1 MNTKIEI
8 KILNKKYYKTIAWL
22 LLFSL
27 STHFFFFHEM
37 SDFNVICFEKDG
49 STNIEF
55 SLDGKTC
62 IDHNSQLSDNTIS
75 FTSVEDNNCKD
86 ISLSESNHND
96 DRFVIKKFNKSIS
109 KADLIFSSRIDL
121 SVKQNIT
128 KVVNNFSTIQSN
140 SIQQLKTV
148 LLLI

>member
-1 MNTKIEI
+1 M
-8 KILNKKYYKTIAWL
+8 LVL
-22 LLFSL
+22 SL
-27 STHFFFFHEM
+27 STHTFFFHGM
-37 SDFNVICFEKDG
+37 FNFTVVCFEKDG
-49 STNIEF
+49 STSIEF

-62 IDHNSQLSDNTIS
+62 VDHTDQLSDNTIS
-75 FTSVEDNNCKD
+75 LTSVEENNCKD

-96 DRFVIKKFNKSIS
+96 DRFVIKKFNQTIS
-109 KADLIFSSRIDL
+109 NADLIFSSRFDL